1 MALFTVNQ
9 TDRDPES
16 LQGNEGLGDGLPQA
30 QHPHQRPDFR
40 LLVAAIIMK

>member
-16 LQGNEGLGDGLPQA
+16 LQGNKGWVTAFL
-30 QHPHQRPDFR
+30 RPSILTNVQTLDYS
-40 LLVAAIIMK
+40 LLQSL